1 MVQLIASGRVLVIDI
16 KSPPFLSMLNP
27 MIDLTILPIYLT
39 AVVALLLLPGPDML
53 LIASSSM
60 TYGRKVGVFA
70 SLGNATSGII
80 LTVLAAMGVSALIAM
95 SPVALNALHLLGG
108 TYLLKMGWDCLRTEQ
123 RNAPELT
130 DNFAA
135 KAYYQRAL
143 ISNLLNPKALV
154 FFVMFLPQFVSTNID
169 ATSGEQMLVL
179 GLLLNVLGLTFN
191 FLLVALVG
199 TIGKSLVENAKFR
212 TYQQKVMG
220 GVFVV
225 LAVWMLSSF
234 FTS

>member
-1 MVQLIASGRVLVIDI
+1 
-16 KSPPFLSMLNP
+16 
-27 MIDLTILPIYLT
+27 MIDLTILPVYLT

-60 TYGRKVGVFA
+60 SYGRKVGVFA

-95 SPVALNALHLLGG
+95 SPIALKALHLLGG
-108 TYLLKMGWDCLRTEQ
+108 AYLLKMGWDCLRTEQ
-123 RNAPELT
+123 GNAPELN

-154 FFVMFLPQFVSTNID
+154 FFVMFLPQFVSTNIE

-220 GVFVV
+220 GVFIV
-225 LAVWMLSSF
+225 LAIWMLSSF

>member
-1 MVQLIASGRVLVIDI
+1 
-16 KSPPFLSMLNP
+16 
-27 MIDLTILPIYLT
+27 MIDLAILPVYLT

-60 TYGRKVGVFA
+60 SYGRKVGLFA

-95 SPVALNALHLLGG
+95 SPLALKALHLLGG
-108 TYLLKMGWDCLRTEQ
+108 AYLLKMGWDCLRSDQ
-123 RNAPELT
+123 GDAPELG
-130 DNFAA
+130 DNSAA

-154 FFVMFLPQFVSTNID
+154 FFVMFLPQFVSTNIE

-179 GLLLNVLGLTFN
+179 GLLLNLLGLTFN
-191 FLLVALVG
+191 FLLVGLAG
-199 TIGKSLVENAKFR
+199 TLGKPLLENAKFR

-220 GVFVV
+220 GVFVI
-225 LAVWMLSSF
+225 LSLWMLSSF
-234 FTS
+234 FN

>member
-1 MVQLIASGRVLVIDI
+1 
-16 KSPPFLSMLNP
+16 
-27 MIDLTILPIYLT
+27 MIDLTILPVYLT

-60 TYGRKVGVFA
+60 SYGRKVGVFA

-123 RNAPELT
+123 GNAPELT

-154 FFVMFLPQFVSTNID
+154 FFVMFLPQFVSTNIE

>member
-1 MVQLIASGRVLVIDI
+1 
-16 KSPPFLSMLNP
+16 
-27 MIDLTILPIYLT
+27 MIDLAILPVYLT

-60 TYGRKVGVFA
+60 SYGRKVGVFA

-95 SPVALNALHLLGG
+95 SPIALKTLHLLGG
-108 TYLLKMGWDCLRTEQ
+108 AYLLKMGWDCLRTEQ
-123 RNAPELT
+123 GNAPELS

-154 FFVMFLPQFVSTNID
+154 FFVMFLPQFVSTNIE

-199 TIGKSLVENAKFR
+199 MIGKSLVENAKFR

-220 GVFVV
+220 GVFIV
-225 LAVWMLSSF
+225 LAIWMLSSF

>member
-1 MVQLIASGRVLVIDI
+1 
-16 KSPPFLSMLNP
+16 MLKP
-27 MIDLTILPIYLT
+27 MIDLTILPVYLT

-60 TYGRKVGVFA
+60 SYGRKVGVFA

-95 SPVALNALHLLGG
+95 SPVALKALHLLGG

-123 RNAPELT
+123 GNAPELS

-154 FFVMFLPQFVSTNID
+154 FFVMFLPQFVSTNIE

-220 GVFVV
+220 GVFIV
-225 LAVWMLSSF
+225 LAIWMLSSF

>member
-1 MVQLIASGRVLVIDI
+1 
-16 KSPPFLSMLNP
+16 
-27 MIDLTILPIYLT
+27 MIDLAILPVYLT

-60 TYGRKVGVFA
+60 SYGRKVGLFA

-95 SPVALNALHLLGG
+95 SPLALKALHLLGG
-108 TYLLKMGWDCLRTEQ
+108 AYLLKMGWDCLHSDQ
-123 RNAPELT
+123 GDAPELS
-130 DNFAA
+130 DNSAA

-154 FFVMFLPQFVSTNID
+154 FFVMFLPQFVSTNIE

-179 GLLLNVLGLTFN
+179 GLLLNLLGLTFN
-191 FLLVALVG
+191 FLLVALAG
-199 TIGKSLVENAKFR
+199 TLGKPLLENAKFR

-220 GVFVV
+220 GVFVI
-225 LAVWMLSSF
+225 LSLWMLSSF
-234 FTS
+234 FG